1 MKWIKIASCLLFLG
15 LSSQAALAQCCCS
28 GAEVA
33 ITNGAFAMPKSDITV
48 KEISPKGSGGRTSS
62 ISEHEAIF
70 KFHVGCGNGK
80 ETLSVEY
87 QGVVMRVRF
96 LLRGEFGSPRV
107 EIPFQTGD
115 YVAEFAKESED
126 EGGRKVV
133 IRPATDEEMKEVE
146 PEPETA
152 ADGQLDQTAD
162 SF

>member
-1 MKWIKIASCLLFLG
+1 MKSIMSLVFLLFIG
-15 LSSQAALAQCCCS
+15 LSAQATLAQCCCS
-28 GAEVA
+28 GAEVS
-33 ITNGAFAMPKSDITV
+33 ITNGAFALPKSDISV
-48 KEISPKGSGGRTSS
+48 KEIFAKGVGNRISFSS
-62 ISEHEAIF
+62 KTDAIF
-70 KFHVGCGNGK
+70 RFHVSCGEGK

-87 QGVVMRVRF
+87 LGVEMRVRF
-96 LLRGEFGSPRV
+96 KLYGDFGRPKA

-115 YVAEFAKESED
+115 YVAEFTKESED

>member
-1 MKWIKIASCLLFLG
+1 
-15 LSSQAALAQCCCS
+15 
-28 GAEVA
+28 
-33 ITNGAFAMPKSDITV
+33 
-48 KEISPKGSGGRTSS
+48 
-62 ISEHEAIF
+62 
-70 KFHVGCGNGK
+70 
-80 ETLSVEY
+80 
-87 QGVVMRVRF
+87 MRVRF

-133 IRPATDEEMKEVE
+133 NRPATDEEMKEVE